1 MLRPLLVATL
11 LSIVVP
17 AASALAADPPSPAA
31 VLSTYADIA
40 QAMYGDALSQAQKL
54 DTAVDALLQAP
65 TDATLAAG
73 REAWLAARV
82 PYQQTEVFRFGN
94 PIVDDWEGKV
104 NAWPLDEGLIDY
116 VAVASYGDSSD
127 ENAFYAANVIANPKL
142 AIGGKD
148 LDATTIDGE
157 LLGSL
162 HEIDQVEANVSRG
175 YHAIEFLLWGQD
187 LNGTEPGKG
196 ARPASDYAAGDACT
210 AGNCD
215 RRGAYLAAATDL
227 LVSDLQEMVANWQAS
242 GPARAALT
250 AEGEQK
256 GLAMMLTGLGSLSY
270 GELAGER
277 IKLGL
282 MLHDPEEE
290 HDCFSDNTHNSHF
303 YDVVGMRSVYLGS
316 YAGTDGKVSQGPGLS
331 DLVRAADP
339 AVDDA
344 MRAAIDKTLAA
355 FTAIK
360 QSADS
365 GQMAYDQM
373 LAEGNAAGNAMI
385 QAAVD
390 ALVAQT
396 RAIEQAVAALGVG
409 QLAFEGS
416 DSLDNPE
423 AVFQ

>member
-1 MLRPLLVATL
+1 MARPFLAATL
-11 LSIVVP
+11 LSLAMP
-17 AASALAADPPSPAA
+17 AAPLLAADPPAPKA
-31 VLSTYADIA
+31 VLATYADIA
-40 QAMYGDALSQAQKL
+40 LAMYGDALGKAQNL
-54 DTAVDALLQAP
+54 DAAVDALLQTP
-65 TDATLAAG
+65 TDATLAAA

-94 PIVDDWEGKV
+94 PIVDEWEGRV

-116 VAVASYGDSSD
+116 VAVATYGDSSD
-127 ENAFYAANVIANPKL
+127 ENAFYAANVIGNPKL
-142 AIGGKD
+142 TIGGK
-148 LDATTIDGE
+148 TIDASTIDAA

-162 HEIDQVEANVSRG
+162 HEIDEVEANVSRG

-187 LNGTEPGKG
+187 LNGTGPGKG
-196 ARPASDYAAGDACT
+196 QRPASDYASGDACT
-210 AGNCD
+210 GGNCD
-215 RRGAYLAAATDL
+215 RRGAYLGAATDL
-227 LVSDLQEMVANWQAS
+227 LVSDLQEMVGNWGDS
-242 GPARAALT
+242 GPARVALAAD
-250 AEGEQK
+250 GEQK
-256 GLAMMLTGLGSLSY
+256 GLATILTGLGSLSY

-303 YDVVGMRSVYLGS
+303 YDVVGMRAVYLGR
-316 YAGTDGKVSQGPGLS
+316 YEGVDGKVTSGPSLS

-339 AVDDA
+339 AVDDE
-344 MRAAIDKTLAA
+344 MRAALDRTLAA

-373 LAEGNAAGNAMI
+373 LAEGNEAGNAMI
-385 QAAVD
+385 QAGVD

-396 RAIEQAVAALGVG
+396 RSIERVVAALGVA